1 MVAAYC
7 LLSNVVLANSIA
19 RDLWRSNELFTDEE
33 QASLTI
39 KRMILHVVG
48 NKDFLAMPER
58 ALEEESFFKEKI
70 LDTAAAPVF
79 MFKNHSS
86 TKQQLETIANGE
98 ATFERGAQALALNFN
113 NKHVGEC

>member
-1 MVAAYC
+1 M
-7 LLSNVVLANSIA
+7 SF
-19 RDLWRSNELFTDEE
+19 FTDEE

-79 MFKNHSS
+79 MFKNHSVVVNPS
-86 TKQQLETIANGE
+86 RT
-98 ATFERGAQALALNFN
+98 
-113 NKHVGEC
+113 VG